1 MLPLG
6 FRLLLQQ
13 LVVYNLC
20 WTGVKVFEWG
30 DVIMSRLG
38 FRCLLAGVLLVS
50 VCQADP
56 GARQVAPADARQSV
70 PGQSVQA
77 DRQAVSGKSPW
88 RTATPQQQGEIEA
101 LIDQL
106 ALNQNIDPNDMD
118 AQEKAWDTCIAAFDK
133 LSTYQERAFPQLVQH
148 LDDKRPSIPF
158 RNHRLDF
165 QVGKACYWNIYYQ
178 LQDRPDDYSR
188 YGYYRKGRD
197 GKDHPQPYWK
207 GTPFDDAGGVKK
219 WLAAHRGLSY
229 PEMQVKCLQWLL
241 KKEKQIGVPDAESY
255 FRNILPLEIQIL
267 KRRQQAGEDVQA
279 ELKRLQKIKQ
289 DKQVDQIPR
298 ELLPGEQV
306 GR

>member
-1 MLPLG
+1 ML
-6 FRLLLQQ
+6 
-13 LVVYNLC
+13 
-20 WTGVKVFEWG
+20 
-30 DVIMSRLG
+30 RLG
-38 FRCLLAGVLLVS
+38 FRCLLEGVLLVS

-56 GARQVAPADARQSV
+56 GARQSV
-70 PGQSVQA
+70 PSSSVQG

-88 RTATPQQQGEIEA
+88 RTATPQQKAEIEA

-106 ALNQNIDPNDMD
+106 VLNQNIDPNDMD
-118 AQEKAWDTCIAAFDK
+118 ARGKAWDTCIAAFDK